1 MGLEARIGFQQ
12 VEIGEEAIQVEN
24 TTGTTV
30 WMQGSSG
37 PVKRTMAELE
47 VRV

>member
-1 MGLEARIGFQQ
+1 M
-12 VEIGEEAIQVEN
+12 EIEEEAIQVEKA
-24 TTGTTV
+24 TGTTV

-37 PVKRTMAELE
+37 PVKRTMAELD